1 MADFG
6 AEKDWVQEA
15 EVWSLKKVELLML
28 RVCLCWAVEPH
39 CWKVGW
45 LESLENLSCL
55 HLVEAVETRIVWK
68 CSYLKHLD
76 ERLLI
81 SLQIT
86 LNKWFQV
93 VN

>member
-15 EVWSLKKVELLML
+15 EVWSLKKVELQMV
-28 RVCLCWAVEPH
+28 RVCLHWAVEPH

-55 HLVEAVETRIVWK
+55 HLVEAVKTGFVWK
-68 CSYLKHLD
+68 CWYLKHLD

-81 SLQIT
+81 SLHIT
-86 LNKWFQV
+86 LN
-93 VN
+93 

>member
-15 EVWSLKKVELLML
+15 EVWSLKKAELLML
-28 RVCLCWAVEPH
+28 RVCLRWAVEPH

-55 HLVEAVETRIVWK
+55 HLAEAVKTEIVV
-68 CSYLKHLD
+68 Y
-76 ERLLI
+76 I
-81 SLQIT
+81 
-86 LNKWFQV
+86 
-93 VN
+93 